1 MKTGQDSQEKW
12 WRRGENLV
20 ALIIIAAT
28 ILTGILVEN
37 GRGYFWF
44 GGGMLALHYIYRF
57 IKEVLTNIEKARALA
72 ELGDG
77 AIEKMPVTLDYM
89 EKQLKIHNCEVEAIE
104 EGRGFYFTSHGINY
118 TLSFSN
124 KRALLICTCSC
135 RSDINEEALADLAHR
150 ISCEILNIRI
160 FARWD
165 EENLEMQ
172 YVDILC
178 QFHTATKAAFD
189 SCFWENL
196 HDMEIAI
203 DRLYRGL
210 DEIETKARPDHYNP
224 VYKSIPM
231 LIEAIASGS
240 YAVEALT
247 DEEWIRSN
255 IQKRCQ
261 SAGGREEWNKFKI
274 NRVERYGDYKLIVYE
289 FPEPKIAPEAK
300 YGAILLNTQTL
311 QADYYTLEMSVGGIW
326 FYCGVTKEQH
336 LNYGETE
343 HNDLDH
349 FIEWVVC
356 RNKEVGMITNWAT
369 EDKPAEIV
377 RPKNVN

>member
-12 WRRGENLV
+12 WRRGESLV
-20 ALIIIAAT
+20 ALTIIAAT
-28 ILTGILVEN
+28 TLTAFLVEN

-124 KRALLICTCSC
+124 KRALLICTISC
-135 RSDINEEALADLAHR
+135 RSDINEEALADLTYR
-150 ISCEILNIRI
+150 ISCELLNIKVFVR
-160 FARWD
+160 RD
-165 EENLEMQ
+165 EGNPEVQNI
-172 YVDILC
+172 DIVC
-178 QFHTATKAAFD
+178 HFHTATKAAFD

-210 DEIETKARPDHYNP
+210 DAIETQARPDHYNP
-224 VYKSIPM
+224 VYKAIPM
-231 LIEAIASGS
+231 LIEAIASGD

-356 RNKEVGMITNWAT
+356 RNKEVNLITNWAT

-377 RPKNVN
+377 TPKNVN